1 VNGGGRNAL
10 DVQGDGPDMGG
21 GNHSYGGYLG
31 LHELLALQR
40 DDEGVSNDE
49 MHFIITHQAFELW
62 FKQVIRELREVRDIL
77 AAEHVPEAQVPKAVA
92 HLGRV
97 TEIFRLL
104 ADQWKVM
111 ETLTPQGFLA
121 FRDGLGTASGFESF
135 QMRELELLLGL
146 DFSAR
151 PEGMDPLAHFRK
163 LASRSEA
170 DAAAL
175 ARLEA
180 VQGETT
186 VVAALTTWLARTP
199 IMGSFAG
206 ADGDE
211 AAVAAYVDAHL
222 AAYAGIG
229 EATAARMEAQGV
241 ANIEAVRARFEAA
254 NQGAQDFLR
263 PEGEVNRARAGL
275 LFIES
280 YRELPLLAW
289 PRILVDAVVELEE
302 SMVLFRTHHA
312 RMVERIIG
320 RRVGTGGSSGVDY
333 LDATTK
339 FRIFGDLWGVRT
351 LLVKAELR
359 PELQHAEVYGFASAD

>member
-1 VNGGGRNAL
+1 MRNN
-10 DVQGDGPDMGG
+10 MGG
-21 GNHSYGGYLG
+21 GYSGGGSGSNRTYGGYLG

-40 DDEGVSNDE
+40 DDEGISNDE
-49 MHFIITHQAFELW
+49 MHFIVTHQTFELW
-62 FKQVIRELREVRDIL
+62 FKQVIREVREIRDIL
-77 AAEHVPEAQVPKAVA
+77 ATEHVPEAQIPKAVE

-104 ADQWKVM
+104 ANQWKVM

-121 FRDGLGTASGFESF
+121 FRDGLGTASGFESY
-135 QMRELELLLGL
+135 QMREMEILLGL
-146 DFSAR
+146 EHVGRVS
-151 PEGMDPLAHFRK
+151 EMDPLAHFRK

-170 DAAAL
+170 DASAL
-175 ARLEA
+175 VRLEA
-180 VQGETT
+180 ALKETT
-186 VVAALTTWLARTP
+186 LASALTTWLTRTP
-199 IMGSFAG
+199 IMGSFYGSDDDA
-206 ADGDE
+206 E
-211 AAVAAYVDAHL
+211 MVETYVNEHL
-222 AAYAGIG
+222 AAYTSIG
-229 EATAARMEAQGV
+229 DAASARMEAQGV
-241 ANIEAVRARFEAA
+241 DNMDAVKARFDAA
-254 NQGAQDFLR
+254 SQGARDFLK

-289 PRILVDAVVELEE
+289 PRVLIDAVVELEE

-339 FRIFGDLWGVRT
+339 YRIFGDLWGVRT
-351 LLVKAELR
+351 ILLKPELR
-359 PELQHAEVYGFASAD
+359 PALKNGEIYGFAGEGN

>member
-1 VNGGGRNAL
+1 
-10 DVQGDGPDMGG
+10 MGG
-21 GNHSYGGYLG
+21 GYSGGGSGSTRTSGGYLG

-40 DDEGVSNDE
+40 DDEGISNDE
-49 MHFIITHQAFELW
+49 MHFIVTHQTFELW
-62 FKQVIRELREVRDIL
+62 FKQVIREVREIRDIL
-77 AAEHVPEAQVPKAVA
+77 ATEHVPEAQIPKAVE

-104 ADQWKVM
+104 ANQWKVM

-121 FRDGLGTASGFESF
+121 FRDGLGTASGFESY
-135 QMRELELLLGL
+135 QMREMEILLGL
-146 DFSAR
+146 EHVGRVS
-151 PEGMDPLAHFRK
+151 EMDPLAHFRK

-170 DAAAL
+170 DASALVRFEAAL
-175 ARLEA
+175 E
-180 VQGETT
+180 ETT
-186 VVAALTTWLARTP
+186 LASALTTWLTRTP
-199 IMGSFAG
+199 IMGSFYGSDDDA
-206 ADGDE
+206 E
-211 AAVAAYVDAHL
+211 MVETYVNEHL
-222 AAYAGIG
+222 AAYTSIG
-229 EATAARMEAQGV
+229 DAASARMEAQGV
-241 ANIEAVRARFEAA
+241 DNMDAVKARFDAA
-254 NQGAQDFLR
+254 SQGARDFLK

-289 PRILVDAVVELEE
+289 PRVLIDAVVELEE

-339 FRIFGDLWGVRT
+339 YRIFGDLWGVRT
-351 LLVKAELR
+351 ILLKPELR
-359 PELQHAEVYGFASAD
+359 PALKNGEIYGFAGEVN

>member
-1 VNGGGRNAL
+1 
-10 DVQGDGPDMGG
+10 MGAD
-21 GNHSYGGYLG
+21 GNHTYGGYLG
-31 LHELLALQR
+31 LHTLLSLQR
-40 DDEGVSNDE
+40 EEHDVSHDE
-49 MHFIITHQAFELW
+49 MHFIITHQTFELW
-62 FKQVIRELREVRDIL
+62 FKQVIRELREARDIL
-77 AAEHVPEAQVPKAVA
+77 ATDHVPEAQVPTAVH

-97 TEIFRLL
+97 TEIFRLM
-104 ADQWKVM
+104 AAQWKVM

-146 DFSAR
+146 KYDDR

-175 ARLEA
+175 ERLEA
-180 VQGETT
+180 TLSETT
-186 VVAALTTWLARTP
+186 LVDALTTWLERTP
-199 IMGSFAG
+199 IMGSFADAAG
-206 ADGDE
+206 DGE
-211 AAVAAYVDAHL
+211 AVEAYVEAHL
-222 AAYAGIG
+222 EAFEGIG
-229 EATAARMEAQGV
+229 ARALAHIETQGV
-241 ANIEAVRARFEAA
+241 ENVDAVRSRYAASAAGAR
-254 NQGAQDFLR
+254 DFLK
-263 PEGEVNRARAGL
+263 PDGTVHRARAGL

-289 PRILVDAVVELEE
+289 PRVLVDAIVELEE

-339 FRIFGDLWGVRT
+339 YRVFGDLWGVRT
-351 LLVKAELR
+351 ILVKSELR
-359 PELQHAEVYGFASAD
+359 PPLLNGGIYGFAGA

>member
-1 VNGGGRNAL
+1 
-10 DVQGDGPDMGG
+10 MGG
-21 GNHSYGGYLG
+21 GYSGGGSGSSYTYGGYLG
-31 LHELLALQR
+31 LHELLSLQR
-40 DDEGVSNDE
+40 DQDGISNDE
-49 MHFIITHQAFELW
+49 MHFIVTHQTFELW
-62 FKQVIRELREVRDIL
+62 FKQVIRELREIRDIL
-77 AAEHVPEAQVPKAVA
+77 ATEHVPEAQVPKAVE

-104 ADQWKVM
+104 ASQWKVM

-135 QMRELELLLGL
+135 QMREMEIILGL
-146 DFSAR
+146 ETVGRTSD
-151 PEGMDPLAHFRK
+151 MDPLGHFRK
-163 LASRSEA
+163 LATRGEE

-180 VQGETT
+180 ALEETT
-186 VVAALTTWLARTP
+186 LVEALTNWLERTP
-199 IMGSFAG
+199 IMGSFYG
-206 ADGDE
+206 AADDAE
-211 AAVAAYVDAHL
+211 AVRNYVDTHL
-222 AAYAGIG
+222 TAYTGIG
-229 EATAARMEAQGV
+229 EAASARMEAQGV
-241 ANIEAVRARFEAA
+241 DNIEAVKARFAA
-254 NQGAQDFLR
+254 ASQGAIDFLK
-263 PEGEVNRARAGL
+263 PNGEVNRARAGL

-289 PRILVDAVVELEE
+289 PRVLVDAVVELEE

-339 FRIFGDLWGVRT
+339 YRIFGDLWGVRT
-351 LLVKAELR
+351 ILLKSELR
-359 PELQHAEVYGFASAD
+359 PTLKNGEIYGFAGDGTD

>member
-1 VNGGGRNAL
+1 MRNN
-10 DVQGDGPDMGG
+10 MGG
-21 GNHSYGGYLG
+21 GYSGGGSGSNRTYGGYLG

-40 DDEGVSNDE
+40 DDEGISNDE
-49 MHFIITHQAFELW
+49 MHFIVTHQTFELW
-62 FKQVIRELREVRDIL
+62 FKQVIREVREIRDIL
-77 AAEHVPEAQVPKAVA
+77 ATEHVPEAQIPKAVE

-104 ADQWKVM
+104 ANQWKVM

-121 FRDGLGTASGFESF
+121 FRDGLGTASGFESY
-135 QMRELELLLGL
+135 QMREMEILLGL
-146 DFSAR
+146 EHVGRVS
-151 PEGMDPLAHFRK
+151 EMDPLAHFRK

-170 DAAAL
+170 DAVAL
-175 ARLEA
+175 ARLEDTLK
-180 VQGETT
+180 ETT
-186 VVAALTTWLARTP
+186 VVSALTTWLSRTP
-199 IMGSFAG
+199 IMGSFYG
-206 ADGDE
+206 SEGDSE
-211 AAVAAYVDAHL
+211 TVEAYVDAHL
-222 AAYAGIG
+222 SAYSRIG
-229 EATAARMEAQGV
+229 EEASARMEEQGV
-241 ANIEAVRARFEAA
+241 DNIEAVKARFDAA
-254 NQGAQDFLR
+254 SQGAHDFLK

-289 PRILVDAVVELEE
+289 PRVLIDAVVELEE

-339 FRIFGDLWGVRT
+339 YRIFGDLWGVRT
-351 LLVKAELR
+351 ILLKPELR
-359 PELQHAEVYGFASAD
+359 PALKNGEIYGFAGEGN

>member
-1 VNGGGRNAL
+1 
-10 DVQGDGPDMGG
+10 MGG
-21 GNHSYGGYLG
+21 GYSGGSSGSNRTYGGYLS
-31 LHELLALQR
+31 LHELLSLQR
-40 DDEGVSNDE
+40 ETEGISNDE
-49 MHFIITHQAFELW
+49 MHFIVTHQTFELW

-77 AAEHVPEAQVPKAVA
+77 ATEHVPEAQVPKAVE

-104 ADQWKVM
+104 AHQWKVM

-135 QMRELELLLGL
+135 QMREMEILLGL
-146 DFSAR
+146 EHTGRVS
-151 PEGMDPLAHFRK
+151 EMDPLAHFRK

-170 DAAAL
+170 DASAL
-175 ARLEA
+175 VKLETA
-180 VQGETT
+180 LEETT
-186 VVAALTTWLARTP
+186 LASALTTWLSRTP
-199 IMGSFAG
+199 IMGSFYG
-206 ADGDE
+206 SEADDE
-211 AAVAAYVDAHL
+211 AVEAYVDAHL
-222 AAYAGIG
+222 AAYSSIG
-229 EATAARMEAQGV
+229 EAASARMEAQGV
-241 ANIEAVRARFEAA
+241 DNIEAVKARFDAA
-254 NQGAQDFLR
+254 SQGARDFLK

-289 PRILVDAVVELEE
+289 PRVLVDAVVELEE

-339 FRIFGDLWGVRT
+339 YRIFGDLWGVRT
-351 LLVKAELR
+351 ILLKPELR
-359 PELQHAEVYGFASAD
+359 PELKNGEMYGFAGEDSN

>member
-1 VNGGGRNAL
+1 MRNN
-10 DVQGDGPDMGG
+10 MGG
-21 GNHSYGGYLG
+21 GYSGGGSGSNRTYGGYLG

-40 DDEGVSNDE
+40 DDEGISNDE
-49 MHFIITHQAFELW
+49 MHFIVTHQTFELW
-62 FKQVIRELREVRDIL
+62 FKQVIREVREIRDIL
-77 AAEHVPEAQVPKAVA
+77 ATEHVPEAQIPKAVE

-104 ADQWKVM
+104 ANQWKVM

-121 FRDGLGTASGFESF
+121 FRDGLGTASGFESY
-135 QMRELELLLGL
+135 QMREMEILLGL
-146 DFSAR
+146 EHVGRVS
-151 PEGMDPLAHFRK
+151 EMDPLAHFRK

-170 DAAAL
+170 DASAL
-175 ARLEA
+175 VRLEA
-180 VQGETT
+180 ALEETT
-186 VVAALTTWLARTP
+186 LASALTTWLTRTP
-199 IMGSFAG
+199 IMGSFYGSDDDA
-206 ADGDE
+206 E
-211 AAVAAYVDAHL
+211 VVETYVNEHL
-222 AAYAGIG
+222 AAYTSIG
-229 EATAARMEAQGV
+229 DAASARMEAQGV
-241 ANIEAVRARFEAA
+241 DNMDAVKARFDAA
-254 NQGAQDFLR
+254 SQGARDFLK

-289 PRILVDAVVELEE
+289 PRVLIDAVVELEE

-339 FRIFGDLWGVRT
+339 YRIFGDLWGVRT
-351 LLVKAELR
+351 ILLKPELR
-359 PELQHAEVYGFASAD
+359 PALKNGEIYGFAGEGN

>member
-1 VNGGGRNAL
+1 
-10 DVQGDGPDMGG
+10 MGG
-21 GNHSYGGYLG
+21 GYSGGASGSNRTYGGYLG
-31 LHELLALQR
+31 LHKLLSLQR
-40 DDEGVSNDE
+40 EEEGVSNDE
-49 MHFIITHQAFELW
+49 MHFIVTHQTFELW

-77 AAEHVPEAQVPKAVA
+77 DTEHVPEAQVPKAVE

-104 ADQWKVM
+104 ASQWKVM

-121 FRDGLGTASGFESF
+121 FRDGLGTASGFESY
-135 QMRELELLLGL
+135 QMREMEILLGL
-146 DFSAR
+146 EHVGRVSD
-151 PEGMDPLAHFRK
+151 MDPLGHFRK

-175 ARLEA
+175 VHLEA
-180 VQGETT
+180 ALEETT
-186 VVAALTTWLARTP
+186 LAAALTTWLSRTP
-199 IMGSFAG
+199 IMGSFYG
-206 ADGDE
+206 SNGDTD
-211 AAVAAYVDAHL
+211 AVEAYVDAHL
-222 AAYAGIG
+222 TAYTNIG
-229 EATAARMEAQGV
+229 ETASARMEAQGV
-241 ANIEAVRARFEAA
+241 DNMDAVKARFAA
-254 NQGAQDFLR
+254 ASQGAIDFLK
-263 PEGEVNRARAGL
+263 PDGEVNRARAGL

-289 PRILVDAVVELEE
+289 PRVLVDAVVELEE

-339 FRIFGDLWGVRT
+339 YRIFGDLWGVRT
-351 LLVKAELR
+351 ILLKPELR
-359 PELQHAEVYGFASAD
+359 PTLQNGEIYGFAGDGTD